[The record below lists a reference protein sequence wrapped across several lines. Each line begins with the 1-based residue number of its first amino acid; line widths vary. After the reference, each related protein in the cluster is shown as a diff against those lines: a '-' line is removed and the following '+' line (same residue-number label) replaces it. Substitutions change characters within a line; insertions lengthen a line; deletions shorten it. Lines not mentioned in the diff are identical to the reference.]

1 MDFSNLSRST
11 IRSYRSCGA
20 NVAAYTKKR
29 DLCRRHGFW
38 NHKTRDLQIAA
49 LITENRCENHRREH
63 SDCIKW
69 NCGKI
74 LIVKIG
80 EQKLNRIFFLHR
92 ILRLFQDLIIANYSE
107 SYKLIYMY
115 IENLYWKY
123 LTGLMYIGS
132 RYFRNYTCARL
143 LMLIR
148 IKGIDPRRRSSL

>member
-1 MDFSNLSRST
+1 MLQRTRRSESYNLPTTR
-11 IRSYRSCGA
+11 
-20 NVAAYTKKR
+20 
-29 DLCRRHGFW
+29 FW

-49 LITENRCENHRREH
+49 PITENRCENCENHSDQPRREH
-63 SDCIKW
+63 SRLHKVR

-80 EQKLNRIFFLHR
+80 EHESNRIFFLHR
-92 ILRLFQDLIIANYSE
+92 IPRFFQDLIIANYGE
-107 SYKLIYMY
+107 SYNLTYIYIYIYMY

-148 IKGIDPRRRSSL
+148 IKGIDPRGRSSR